1 MTIKAGVLVEYI
13 DKTQGDTV
21 DDSFVDKSKQFIVK
35 GVNRDVAL
43 IKQADGE
50 AEYLDVYEYLH
61 KLRIVEVV
69 VPECTCATHEPQ
81 LNGGW

>member
-13 DKTQGDTV
+13 DKTQN
-21 DDSFVDKSKQFIVK
+21 DDFVDKSKQFVVK

-50 AEYLDVYEYLH
+50 AEYLDVYEYLY

-69 VPECTCATHEPQ
+69 VPECTCTATHEPQ